1 MYFDTRKT
9 ILYLVVSLIQV
20 GKVPVIV
27 CVMLLCF
34 SKGWEG
40 RLAKEGSLAPHTR
53 EKFRVIF
60 KGVTTTLYEIF
71 QSILDHSFIFLIIHE
86 LYTYVMH
93 FI

>member
-1 MYFDTRKT
+1 MYFDTGKT

-20 GKVPVIV
+20 GKIPVIV

-34 SKGWEG
+34 SKGWEDK
-40 RLAKEGSLAPHTR
+40 LAKEGSLATHTR